1 MNSLLLAIILIPT
14 IEIYLFIKIGSYIG
28 AIYTILLIF
37 FTAFI
42 GIYYARAEG
51 LNTLNKGLVKLVK
64 NQIPAY
70 EMISGALIAVGAIFL
85 IIPGFATDLVGFLII
100 FPPTRK
106 MVFKKF
112 SAEKNKNNTNTKDY
126 IEGEY
131 KDLDDRL
138 SKSKFLAGN
147 YSIADIATFPWIA
160 RHDWHDIG
168 LKNYKNLRRWYDE
181 ISSRDSVIKGFDILK
196 RDEKIPPP

>member
-14 IEIYLFIKIGSYIG
+14 IEIYLFIKIGSYLG

-37 FTAFI
+37 LTAFI

-64 NQIPAY
+64 NEIPAY

-85 IIPGFATDLVGFLII
+85 IIPGFATDLFGFLII

-106 MVFKKF
+106 IIFKNFPIKKK
-112 SAEKNKNNTNTKDY
+112 ENNFKEKDY

-131 KDLDDRL
+131 KDLDDH
-138 SKSKFLAGN
+138 K
-147 YSIADIATFPWIA
+147 
-160 RHDWHDIG
+160 
-168 LKNYKNLRRWYDE
+168 
-181 ISSRDSVIKGFDILK
+181 
-196 RDEKIPPP
+196 

>member
-14 IEIYLFIKIGSYIG
+14 VEIYLFIKIGSYIG

-100 FPPTRK
+100 IYYLLLLFVVVLLLLLFIIYSSP
-106 MVFKKF
+106 FK
-112 SAEKNKNNTNTKDY
+112 
-126 IEGEY
+126 
-131 KDLDDRL
+131 
-138 SKSKFLAGN
+138 
-147 YSIADIATFPWIA
+147 
-160 RHDWHDIG
+160 
-168 LKNYKNLRRWYDE
+168 
-181 ISSRDSVIKGFDILK
+181 
-196 RDEKIPPP
+196 